1 MKNTEN
7 TTGFSNSKFVIVRAI
22 SIILNLGDD
31 SKWNLSYES
40 DSHIR
45 KEIVVLKKNFDV
57 LKFNYEQESRISR
70 KLEDAEAS
78 FQDSLLEIDPVR
90 IKLMSNKLLM

>member
-1 MKNTEN
+1 L
-7 TTGFSNSKFVIVRAI
+7 F
-22 SIILNLGDD
+22 
-31 SKWNLSYES
+31 
-40 DSHIR
+40 
-45 KEIVVLKKNFDV
+45 VLKKNFDV
-57 LKFNYEQESRISR
+57 LNLIMNKNFKISR